1 MFLEGALIGLL
12 VILMIEII
20 EIFGAN
26 KKLNKTDFFLVCW
39 MVFFLFHNIGNI
51 FFFLSVHLKLS
62 GDVTTDVFH
71 SFFS

>member
-39 MVFFLFHNIGNI
+39 MVFFYSI
-51 FFFLSVHLKLS
+51 
-62 GDVTTDVFH
+62 T
-71 SFFS
+71 